1 MYADEFART
10 GFQGGLQW
18 YRCLIGKYLTEL
30 ETFSHRTIDVPA
42 CFISGKSDWG
52 VYQLPGALEMMET
65 TACTQWRWC
74 RTLGSARGA
83 RGSQSF
89 VAAIH
94 RRVRTGLP
102 NSAEAAG
109 FYGSAGAK
117 VRQQISLCVELTVAA
132 EILRRRIAGGRRL
145 ASTRAQ
151 ERYAL
156 IPIVNTP
163 LYAPEAPPVTI
174 GVCAA
179 ICRGVLSAKT
189 SSRSTLTEV
198 KFAALAP

>member
-1 MYADEFART
+1 MVPDI
-10 GFQGGLQW
+10 GFSKSSL
-18 YRCLIGKYLTEL
+18 RKSVVCCCNSSTRKDR
-30 ETFSHRTIDVPA
+30 SSD
-42 CFISGKSDWG
+42 SG
-52 VYQLPGALEMMET
+52 
-65 TACTQWRWC
+65 
-74 RTLGSARGA
+74 
-83 RGSQSF
+83 
-89 VAAIH
+89 
-94 RRVRTGLP
+94 
-102 NSAEAAG
+102 EAAG

-117 VRQQISLCVELTVAA
+117 VRQQISLCVELTEAA
-132 EILRRRIAGGRRL
+132 EILRRRIADGRRL
-145 ASTRAQ
+145 VSTRAQ

-179 ICRGVLSAKT
+179 ICLGVLSAKT